1 MAAVNIADL
10 TSDYRFHARILHAGD
25 TTAQLKWLTDQYL
38 VLAEDRSGAEITA
51 QTFEGSSHSAQFRDS
66 SPEQRRQA
74 LQVAIEDL
82 EREIAGQ
89 VANSL
94 RRPFG
99 FRFKTEYEPGVVFG
113 TCP

>member
-25 TTAQLKWLTDQYL
+25 EAAQLKWLTDQYL

-51 QTFEGSSHSAQFRDS
+51 RAFEGSSHSAQFRDS

-74 LQVAIEDL
+74 VQAAIEDL
-82 EREIAGQ
+82 ETEIDGQ
-89 VANSL
+89 VAKSL
-94 RRPFG
+94 SRPFG
-99 FRFKTEYEPGVVFG
+99 FRFTPGYEPAAVLG
-113 TCP
+113 

>member
-10 TSDYRFHARILHAGD
+10 TSDFRFHARIQYPGNQ
-25 TTAQLKWLTDQYL
+25 TAQLQWLTDQYL
-38 VLAEDRSGAEITA
+38 ALAEDRSGAEVTA
-51 QTFEGSSHSAQFRDS
+51 TSFMGSSHSAQFRDS

-74 LQVAIEDL
+74 VQAAITDL
-82 EREIAGQ
+82 EAEIAGQ

-99 FRFKTEYEPGVVFG
+99 FRFAPGSAPAEVFG
-113 TCP
+113 